1 MTAPPLQ
8 VITAAAFP
16 CHSSRN
22 GPRTSDMTGTYSLE
36 LVGLSLVVAVA
47 ASYVAFALAAHISS
61 TRGWS
66 AVYWLAGG
74 AIAMGTGIWS
84 MHFIGM
90 LAFSLPIAMSYD
102 LQTTVASLAIAVVVS
117 GFALYI
123 VSERALGP
131 WTLTVGAITM
141 GLGIALMHYTGMAAM
156 EIAPPLTYDIPLV
169 VASIAIAI
177 AASGLALSLTFM
189 LRREAMAHVMWKRLL
204 GALAMGFGICAM
216 HYVGVQAA
224 NFAPDT
230 ICTAPGMQ
238 VDQHW
243 LAIAVAAST
252 FVFLAATMLILTID
266 VRLAHQLDEANARIA
281 ALAREDA
288 LTGLANRRTF
298 LEHLDAALR
307 TRNRDNSELA
317 VLFLDLDGFKD
328 VNDTLG
334 HAAGD
339 ALLVEVAG
347 RLRKAVRQND
357 FVARF
362 GGDEFAV
369 LQTNIAGPADAGTL
383 AEKIGTVIAAPYVI
397 GHDDVAVTASIGI
410 AQTTAATNTATD
422 IMVQADLALY
432 RAKDDGRNRYRFHDS
447 DLDRQV
453 HMRVLLARELQLAI
467 ARGELEL
474 TYQPQVEIAT
484 GHIVSLEA
492 KVRWNHPSR
501 GIIKPSVFIPIAERA
516 GTILAVSEWGLDEA
530 CRQLRLWQDHGLEAP
545 VLAVDIS
552 GGQLKAA
559 ADLVGNF
566 TMCLDKHGIEPQQI
580 ELGFSEPVLMHA
592 AQRHAGT
599 LDRLRALGFR
609 MAINDFGDGY
619 SCLGYLAHA
628 PVQRLKLPRR
638 LVVGALHDEGCARA
652 VRASVQVGRELGADV
667 IGDGVETRAQ
677 ATFLMAAGCDQG
689 QGPFLA
695 PVLSAMEA
703 TEMLKHAP
711 VTPAMS
717 ASTSSTAA

>member
-1 MTAPPLQ
+1 
-8 VITAAAFP
+8 
-16 CHSSRN
+16 
-22 GPRTSDMTGTYSLE
+22 MTGTFSPE
-36 LVGLSLVVAVA
+36 FVVLSLVVAVA

-61 TRGWS
+61 TKGWS

-74 AIAMGTGIWS
+74 AVAMGTGIWS

-90 LAFSLPIAMSYD
+90 LAFKLPMSMSYD
-102 LQTTVASLAIAVVVS
+102 LPTTAASLAIAIVVS

-131 WTLTVGAITM
+131 WTLGIGAITM

-156 EIAPPLTYDIPLV
+156 QVTPPLTYNTGLV

-177 AASGLALSLTFM
+177 AASGLALSLAFA
-189 LRREAMAHVMWKRLL
+189 LRSEVMANVMWKRLL
-204 GALAMGFGICAM
+204 GALAMGTGICAM
-216 HYVGVQAA
+216 HYVGMQAA
-224 NFAPDT
+224 NFAPGTMGTTPD
-230 ICTAPGMQ
+230 MH
-238 VDQHW
+238 VDQNW

-281 ALAREDA
+281 ALAREDS

-307 TRNRDNSELA
+307 TRNRDKSELA

-328 VNDTLG
+328 INDTLG

-339 ALLVEVAG
+339 ALLVEVAE
-347 RLRKAVRQND
+347 RLRKIVRQND
-357 FVARF
+357 YVARF

-383 AEKIGTVIAAPYVI
+383 AEKIGTAIAAPYVI

-422 IMVQADLALY
+422 VMVQADLALY
-432 RAKDDGRNRYRFHDS
+432 RAKDDGRNRYRFHDF

-484 GHIVSLEA
+484 GRIVSLEA

-516 GTILAVSEWGLDEA
+516 GTILAVGEWGLDEA

-545 VLAVDIS
+545 PVLAVDIS
-552 GGQLKAA
+552 GGQLKTA
-559 ADLVGNF
+559 ADLVGNLKA
-566 TMCLDKHGIEPQQI
+566 CLDKHGIAPRQI

-592 AQRHAGT
+592 AQRHART
-599 LDRLRALGFR
+599 LDSLRALGFR

-619 SCLGYLAHA
+619 SCLGYLAQA

-638 LVVGALHDEGCARA
+638 LVAGALREEACARA

-677 ATFLMAAGCDQG
+677 ATFLMAAGCEQG

-695 PVLSAMEA
+695 PVLSAAEA
-703 TEMLKHAP
+703 TVLLRHAT
-711 VTPAMS
+711 VAASMPASSSS
-717 ASTSSTAA
+717 AA

>member
-1 MTAPPLQ
+1 
-8 VITAAAFP
+8 
-16 CHSSRN
+16 
-22 GPRTSDMTGTYSLE
+22 MTGTYSLE
-36 LVGLSLVVAVA
+36 LVGLSLIVAFA

-61 TRGWS
+61 TKGWS

-84 MHFIGM
+84 MHFVGM

-102 LQTTVASLAIAVVVS
+102 LQTTVASLAIAIIVS

-123 VSERALGP
+123 VSERVLGP
-131 WTLTVGAITM
+131 WTLGVGAITM
-141 GLGIALMHYTGMAAM
+141 GVGIVLMHFTGMAAM
-156 EIAPPLTYDIPLV
+156 QIAPPLTYDIPLV
-169 VASIAIAI
+169 AASVAIAI
-177 AASGLALSLTFM
+177 AASGLALSLAFM
-189 LRREAMAHVMWKRLL
+189 LRSEAMAHVMWKRLL
-204 GALAMGFGICAM
+204 GALAMGFGIAAM
-216 HYVGVQAA
+216 HYVGMQAA

-238 VDQHW
+238 VDQNW

-252 FVFLAATMLILTID
+252 FIFLAVTMLILTID
-266 VRLAHQLDEANARIA
+266 VRLAHQLDAANARIA
-281 ALAREDA
+281 ALAREDS

-298 LEHLDAALR
+298 LDHLDAALR
-307 TRNRDNSELA
+307 TRNRDKSELA

-328 VNDTLG
+328 INDTLG

-339 ALLVEVAG
+339 ALLVEVAD
-347 RLRKAVRQND
+347 RLRNAVRQND

-410 AQTTAATNTATD
+410 AQTTATTNTPTD

-484 GHIVSLEA
+484 GRIVGLEA

-516 GTILAVSEWGLDEA
+516 GIILAVGDWGLDEA
-530 CRQLRLWQDHGLEAP
+530 CRQLRLWQDHGLQAP
-545 VLAVDIS
+545 TLAIDIS
-552 GGQLKAA
+552 GGQLKATADIAGRLQDVSRQARHRTA
-559 ADLVGNF
+559 ADRAGV
-566 TMCLDKHGIEPQQI
+566 
-580 ELGFSEPVLMHA
+580 
-592 AQRHAGT
+592 QRA
-599 LDRLRALGFR
+599 R
-609 MAINDFGDGY
+609 
-619 SCLGYLAHA
+619 AHA
-628 PVQRLKLPRR
+628 CGAAPRGDARR
-638 LVVGALHDEGCARA
+638 LA
-652 VRASVQVGRELGADV
+652 
-667 IGDGVETRAQ
+667 
-677 ATFLMAAGCDQG
+677 
-689 QGPFLA
+689 
-695 PVLSAMEA
+695 
-703 TEMLKHAP
+703 
-711 VTPAMS
+711 
-717 ASTSSTAA
+717 

>member
-1 MTAPPLQ
+1 
-8 VITAAAFP
+8 
-16 CHSSRN
+16 
-22 GPRTSDMTGTYSLE
+22 MTGTFSPE
-36 LVGLSLVVAVA
+36 FVVLSLVVAVA

-61 TRGWS
+61 TKGWS

-74 AIAMGTGIWS
+74 AVAMGTGIWS

-90 LAFSLPIAMSYD
+90 LAFKLPMSMSYD
-102 LQTTVASLAIAVVVS
+102 LPTTAASLAIAIVVS

-131 WTLTVGAITM
+131 WTLGIGAITM

-156 EIAPPLTYDIPLV
+156 QVTPPLTYNTGLV

-177 AASGLALSLTFM
+177 AASGLALSLAFA
-189 LRREAMAHVMWKRLL
+189 LRSEVMANVMWKRLL
-204 GALAMGFGICAM
+204 GALAMGTGICAM
-216 HYVGVQAA
+216 HYVGMQAA
-224 NFAPDT
+224 NFAPGTMGTTPD
-230 ICTAPGMQ
+230 MH
-238 VDQHW
+238 VDQNW

-281 ALAREDA
+281 ALAREDS

-307 TRNRDNSELA
+307 TRNRDKSELA

-328 VNDTLG
+328 INDTLG

-339 ALLVEVAG
+339 ALLVEVAE
-347 RLRKAVRQND
+347 RLRKTVRQND
-357 FVARF
+357 YVARF

-383 AEKIGTVIAAPYVI
+383 AEKIGTAIAAPYVI

-422 IMVQADLALY
+422 VMVQADLALY

-484 GHIVSLEA
+484 GRIVSLEA

-516 GTILAVSEWGLDEA
+516 GTILAVGEWGLDEA

-559 ADLVGNF
+559 ADLVGNLKA
-566 TMCLDKHGIEPQQI
+566 CLDKHGIAPRQI

-592 AQRHAGT
+592 AQRHART
-599 LDRLRALGFR
+599 LDSLRALGFR

-619 SCLGYLAHA
+619 SCLGYLAQA

-638 LVVGALHDEGCARA
+638 LVAGALREEACARA

-677 ATFLMAAGCDQG
+677 ATFLMAAGCEQG

-695 PVLSAMEA
+695 PVLSAAEA
-703 TEMLKHAP
+703 TVLLRHAT
-711 VTPAMS
+711 VAASMPASSSS
-717 ASTSSTAA
+717 AA